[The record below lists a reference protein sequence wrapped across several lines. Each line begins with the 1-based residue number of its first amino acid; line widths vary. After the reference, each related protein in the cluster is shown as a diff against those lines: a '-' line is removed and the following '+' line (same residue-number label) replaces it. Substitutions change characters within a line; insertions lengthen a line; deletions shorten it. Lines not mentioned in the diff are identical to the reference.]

1 MLGFIIIA
9 IAVLAIATFY
19 AWRANRK
26 LVREIRERA
35 KIQTQL
41 QTFASA
47 LEQTSDAVM
56 ITDGEG
62 VIEYVNTAFTRLT
75 GYTLDDVRGQ
85 TPRLLRSGEHDN
97 LFYRRLW
104 KTISCGEVF
113 QDELINRRKDGSV
126 YREEK
131 SIVPL
136 RDADGNIAHYVAT
149 GRNVTEQHRA
159 EEEVQLRREQL
170 AHSAR
175 VNFAGEMAA
184 GVAHEISQPL
194 TAIMNY
200 ARGSIRRLNT
210 GDIDKERLL
219 GVFEQIVTQSQRA
232 TDAIVALR
240 RFVVRRKPARTRVDV
255 NTLVSQVVALAATET
270 RKRRI
275 AVKLDLSSDL
285 PLAHVDEVQIEQV
298 IFNLLRNGAEALA
311 SADGS
316 ARELT
321 VRTGTT
327 SDGNI
332 EISVS
337 DTGPGLPPQLAAK
350 LFEPFFSTK
359 PDGVGLGLAISRTI
373 IETHGGR
380 IWVTPNPERG
390 VTFRFTVPVEAH
402 SHEH

>member
-75 GYTLDDVRGQ
+75 GYTPDDVRGQ